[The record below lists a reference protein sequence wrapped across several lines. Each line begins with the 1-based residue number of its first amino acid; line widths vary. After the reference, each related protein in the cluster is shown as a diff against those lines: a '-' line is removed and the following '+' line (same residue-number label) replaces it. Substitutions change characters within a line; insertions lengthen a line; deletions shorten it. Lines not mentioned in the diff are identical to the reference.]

1 MLCGV
6 RMGRGSCIG
15 VLSAA
20 IAGCSGIPDA
30 SDVSMNIHRGMS
42 YEEVFVMAGAY
53 EMEQEFKGSA
63 TALQFC
69 SGKGGGTEFVIVW
82 FLDNRV
88 EGLTEYEQETP
99 RGKRCGWMF
108 EEVDWALAPDEVRAE
123 LFIQ

>member
-1 MLCGV
+1 MLGEV
-6 RMGRGSCIG
+6 GMGRGICIG

-53 EMEQEFKGSA
+53 EMEQEFKGGA

-82 FLDNRV
+82 FVDNRV

-99 RGKRCGWMF
+99 RGKRCGWVF

>member
-1 MLCGV
+1 MLGGV

-82 FLDNRV
+82 FVDNRV

-99 RGKRCGWMF
+99 GGKRRGWVF

-123 LFIQ
+123 LFIR

>member
-1 MLCGV
+1 
-6 RMGRGSCIG
+6 MGRGIYSG

-30 SDVSMNIHRGMS
+30 SDVSMSIQLGMT

-53 EMEQEFKGSA
+53 EMEQEFRGSA

-69 SGKGGGTEFVIVW
+69 SGKGDSTEFVTVW
-82 FLDNRV
+82 FVDNRV
-88 EGLTEYEQETP
+88 EGLTEHEQETP
-99 RGKRCGWMF
+99 DGQRCGWMF
-108 EEVDWALAPDEVRAE
+108 DAVDWALAPDEVRAE

>member
-1 MLCGV
+1 MLEV
-6 RMGRGSCIG
+6 FRMGRGICIG

-30 SDVSMNIHRGMS
+30 SEVSMNIHRGMS
-42 YEEVFVMAGAY
+42 YEDVFVMAGAY

-82 FLDNRV
+82 FVDNRV

-99 RGKRCGWMF
+99 GGKRCGWVF